1 MLASFCANVVLPYY
15 FILWLNPFI
24 KLDYKVLL
32 LLVVETVAAAKPA
45 FVDVQL
51 RPTPG
56 AGLRAEPRE
65 QEPVAPSPAT
75 PHVSKKVYIYFVPTL
90 DI

>member
-1 MLASFCANVVLPYY
+1 M
-15 FILWLNPFI
+15 

-32 LLVVETVAAAKPA
+32 LLVVETVAAVKPA
-45 FVDVQL
+45 FVDVKL

-75 PHVSKKVYIYFVPTL
+75 PHVSKKVYTSYLHCTL
-90 DI
+90 KEREGIIGSKI